1 MERTNEIGTFNVEH
15 VDNRRRCLG
24 HKPDLNWLQIEAEL
38 GRNLLKISGKLIA
51 RPLSGL
57 DTAAST
63 HAHLLLLPLKFHQW
77 RPRGGRPKS
86 AMQRGIDTLY
96 IKLWSFL
103 SFEGFKPELLAVKV
117 G

>member
-1 MERTNEIGTFNVEH
+1 MKWEPNNVEH
-15 VDNRRRCLG
+15 VDTRRRGL
-24 HKPDLNWLQIEAEL
+24 KPDLNWLQIEAEL

-77 RPRGGRPKS
+77 RPRGGHPKS
-86 AMQRGIDTLY
+86 AMQRGIDTL
-96 IKLWSFL
+96 
-103 SFEGFKPELLAVKV
+103 
-117 G
+117 